1 MLRIALNGRFTG
13 VKQPTGTQTVAFHLF
28 DQITLL
34 NSAAPEFELVVFA
47 DARFPGVEQWK
58 RRAGVTVVE
67 IPFQDWGRYQG
78 QLWEQWSLTKLCRE
92 HGCGVAHHPIT
103 TSPVWKRGV
112 KSIVTLHDLHY
123 YLHPEWSSRSFRL
136 AYALCAT
143 PGLRRAERVVTISD
157 YVCQQAREV
166 FGLPPERL
174 RRIYNGVKPMVAER
188 KGLGGTAPYFFC
200 VGALQPHKNLI
211 RVIEAFLQ
219 LKREHPELELYV
231 AGRPQHFA
239 AKESRLSQ
247 LLAAEGVKVLG
258 YLPEGDLANAY
269 AGAVAYCY
277 PSYEEGF
284 GLPVLEAMTVGTP
297 VITSNRSCLPEV
309 AGPSALL
316 VDPYSVESIAE
327 GMRKALELTPEERE
341 QKATKGKAWAARYSW
356 EKAARE
362 YLNLYREF
370 A

>member
-13 VKQPTGTQTVAFHLF
+13 VRQPTGTQTAAFHLF

-34 NSAAPEFELVVFA
+34 NSAAPECELVVFA
-47 DARFPGVEQWK
+47 DPRFAGVAAWK
-58 RRAGVTVVE
+58 ERAGVKLVE
-67 IPFQDWGRYQG
+67 IPFQDWGRYKG
-78 QLWEQWSLTKLCRE
+78 QLWEQWRLPQLCRE
-92 HGCGVAHHPIT
+92 HGCMVAHHPIT

-143 PGLRRAERVVTISD
+143 PGLRRAERVVTISN
-157 YVCQQAREV
+157 YVCRQAREV
-166 FGLPPERL
+166 FGFPPGRL
-174 RRIYNGVKPMVAER
+174 RMIYNGVKPMVAER
-188 KGLGGTAPYFFC
+188 KGLGGSAPYLFC

-239 AKESRLSQ
+239 AKESRLPQ
-247 LLAAEGVKVLG
+247 LLAADGVKVLG
-258 YLPEGDLANAY
+258 YLSEADLANAY

-284 GLPVLEAMTVGTP
+284 GLPVLEAMSVGTP
-297 VITSNRSCLPEV
+297 VITSNCSCLSEV
-309 AGPSALL
+309 AGPSAIL
-316 VDPYSVESIAE
+316 VDPYSVESIAD
-327 GMRKALELTPEERE
+327 GMRQALALTPAERE
-341 QKATKGKAWAARYSW
+341 RKAAEGKAWAARFLW
-356 EKAARE
+356 ERAARE
-362 YLNLYREF
+362 YLKLYREF
-370 A
+370 V